1 MSLARRLIAC
11 LLAVAALPA
20 LAQSAPLPV
29 DDSASTVLA
38 PGEIR
43 MRWESLVPD
52 GNDRI
57 IGQFAVVVRL
67 DVSAWQGRQ
76 ARIYKRLPPQAGAP
90 VTARWRSSRGVL
102 LEGAVRD
109 GERTLVYSGPIT
121 TPRIEDTLTVVLE
134 ADGGRAT
141 RAQTLDFGF
150 EIELEPAP

>member
-1 MSLARRLIAC
+1 MS
-11 LLAVAALPA
+11 
-20 LAQSAPLPV
+20 
-29 DDSASTVLA
+29 
-38 PGEIR
+38 
-43 MRWESLVPD
+43 
-52 GNDRI
+52 DRI

-121 TPRIEDTLTVVLE
+121 TPRIEDTLTVVLA

-150 EIELEPAP
+150 EIERHGFSRCCRSQSATARGAAYLALRTVLPPCRAATMA